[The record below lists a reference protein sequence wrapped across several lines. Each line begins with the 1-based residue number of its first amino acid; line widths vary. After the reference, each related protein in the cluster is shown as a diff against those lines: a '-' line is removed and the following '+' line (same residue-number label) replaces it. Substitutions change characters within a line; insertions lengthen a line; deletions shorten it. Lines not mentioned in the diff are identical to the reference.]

1 MTMTNLER
9 IEKGLTPGR
18 RRRIA
23 ARARQLIA
31 EEMSLRD
38 LRTAQKRT
46 QASIADAL
54 GIGQDSVSRLEKRS
68 DLLLSTLRGYIEAV
82 GGRLSLIA
90 QFPDRDPVVLS
101 GFNALSPPPRRPR
114 RQRAP
119 RN

>member
-1 MTMTNLER
+1 MTVINLER

-38 LRTAQKRT
+38 LRTTQKRT

-54 GIGQDSVSRLEKRS
+54 GIGQDSVSRLERRG
-68 DLLLSTLRGYIEAV
+68 DLLLSTLRGYVEAV

-90 QFPDRDPVVLS
+90 QFPDRDPVIVS
-101 GFNALSPPPRRPR
+101 SVYALSPASRRPR
-114 RQRAP
+114 RQRPP
-119 RN
+119 RR

>member
-1 MTMTNLER
+1 MTNLER
-9 IEKGLTPGR
+9 IVRGLTPTR

-23 ARARQLIA
+23 ARTRHLIA

-54 GIGQDSVSRLEKRS
+54 GIGQDSVSRLEQRS
-68 DLLLSTLRGYIEAV
+68 DLLLSTLRAYVEAV

-90 QFPDRDPVVLS
+90 EFPDRDPIILS
-101 GFNALSPPPRRPR
+101 SFKTLSAPSRRQR
-114 RQRAP
+114 RQRATG
-119 RN
+119 N